1 MDGNELSRDT
11 SGTRS
16 FSQFIVELTNKIPA
30 YVLPNISL
38 LSSHLDGD
46 VWVFSY
52 AEVIC
57 QYVLK
62 NTSASF
68 EFNFTLLMNF
78 DIGSNLL
85 LFASLLF
92 FRYLMIFCCSGLHLS
107 FKEGLNF
114 RNSIAKF
121 RLNFLFNLIHC
132 FYFSHIAWE
141 MVSLVYL
148 QKSLS
153 KY

>member
-1 MDGNELSRDT
+1 
-11 SGTRS
+11 
-16 FSQFIVELTNKIPA
+16 
-30 YVLPNISL
+30 
-38 LSSHLDGD
+38 
-46 VWVFSY
+46 
-52 AEVIC
+52 
-57 QYVLK
+57 
-62 NTSASF
+62 
-68 EFNFTLLMNF
+68 MNF

-92 FRYLMIFCCSGLHLS
+92 FSYLMIFCRSGLHLS
-107 FKEGLNF
+107 FKEGLNL
-114 RNSIAKF
+114 RNSTAKF
-121 RLNFLFNLIHC
+121 HLNFLFNLIHC

>member
-62 NTSASF
+62 NTLASF
-68 EFNFTLLMNF
+68 EFKL
-78 DIGSNLL
+78 
-85 LFASLLF
+85 
-92 FRYLMIFCCSGLHLS
+92 
-107 FKEGLNF
+107 
-114 RNSIAKF
+114 
-121 RLNFLFNLIHC
+121 
-132 FYFSHIAWE
+132 YFSNEFWHW
-141 MVSLVYL
+141 
-148 QKSLS
+148 
-153 KY
+153 